1 MCEILGFKDIN
12 RTLLDQVKKAYKCH
26 LASLVEGLVSGP
38 GLDYNRGRAVYISE
52 PGLYQLELATVL
64 PIGCSPLGSSSL
76 LG

>member
-1 MCEILGFKDIN
+1 MCEILGFKNIK
-12 RTLLDQVKKAYKCH
+12 RTLLDLVKKTYKCH
-26 LASLVEGLVSGP
+26 LVSLMEELVGGP
-38 GLDYNRGRAVYISE
+38 DLAHHGGRAVYISE